1 MFRGIHR
8 RRHRRGRGALLRA
21 GLAVVALILT
31 GAAAASAAEDPFAE
45 RRAALTRSIER
56 HAAAVYPVAGRAAM
70 MPQVLAALEETPR
83 HEFVP
88 PKLVSLAY
96 ANRPLPIGFGQTISQ
111 PFIVAFM
118 TDLLEPEPDDIVL
131 EVGTG
136 SGYQAA
142 VLAPL
147 VRRLCT
153 IEIVEPLGRSA
164 TARLA
169 RLGYD
174 NIAVRIG
181 DGYNGWEA
189 CGPFDSIVVTAAA
202 GHVPPPLVRQLKP
215 GGRMIIPVGG
225 LFAPQQLVLVEKRA
239 DGQVSTRQLML
250 VRFVP
255 LRRSGR

>member
-1 MFRGIHR
+1 
-8 RRHRRGRGALLRA
+8 LRA
-21 GLAVVALILT
+21 EFAAVALILV
-31 GAAAASAAEDPFAE
+31 GATTVGAVEDPFAE

-70 MPQVLAALEETPR
+70 APRVLAALEETPR
-83 HEFVP
+83 HEFVL
-88 PKLVSLAY
+88 PKLVSRAY
-96 ANRPLPIGFGQTISQ
+96 TNRPLPIGFGQTISQ

-118 TDLLEPEPDDIVL
+118 TDLLEPAPDDVVL

-164 TARLA
+164 AARLV

-174 NIAVRIG
+174 NVEVRIG
-181 DGYNGWEA
+181 DGYNGWET
-189 CGPFDSIVVTAAA
+189 CGPFDSIIVTAAA

-225 LFAPQQLVLVEKRA
+225 PFAPQQLVLVEKRA
-239 DGQVSTRQLML
+239 DGQVSTRQLL
-250 VRFVP
+250 PVRFVP
-255 LRRSGR
+255 LRRSDK

>member
-1 MFRGIHR
+1 MVDATESQLLSLREEMVEHVANHATVTGEQTGR
-8 RRHRRGRGALLRA
+8 ELLNDRVLTAMQEVPRHAF
-21 GLAVVALILT
+21 V
-31 GAAAASAAEDPFAE
+31 P
-45 RRAALTRSIER
+45 AAL
-56 HAAAVYPVAGRAAM
+56 
-70 MPQVLAALEETPR
+70 
-83 HEFVP
+83 
-88 PKLVSLAY
+88 KLLAY
-96 ANRPLPIGFGQTISQ
+96 NDSALPIGHGKTISQ
-111 PFIVAFM
+111 PFIVALM
-118 TDLLEPEPDDIVL
+118 LDLLELQPDDRVL

-164 TARLA
+164 AARLA

-174 NIAVRIG
+174 NVEVRIG

-225 LFAPQQLVLVEKRA
+225 SFAPQQLVLVEKRA
-239 DGQVSTRQLML
+239 DGQVATRQLML